1 MMTQLDHIFLVIL
14 KILQKTSGV
23 SNKLES
29 TLKQNYLKNMSVPPL
44 IDDNMNLNSFI
55 SFEKDFDDSYF
66 STSFE
71 VFEDLTKD
79 DTDSYEYIYPNYL
92 F

>member
-1 MMTQLDHIFLVIL
+1 
-14 KILQKTSGV
+14 
-23 SNKLES
+23 
-29 TLKQNYLKNMSVPPL
+29 
-44 IDDNMNLNSFI
+44 MNLNSFI

-79 DTDSYEYIYPNYL
+79 DSDSYEYIYPNYFL
-92 F
+92 ISKFF